1 MNKSIFTTKTIVA
14 IGIGTALFVILGRF
28 ASIPTGIPN
37 TSIETNYAFLALISS
52 IFGPIAGLFIGLIG
66 HALKDAIS
74 YGSVWW
80 SWVIVSAFVGFGIG
94 LFYKHFQ
101 HSRW

>member
-37 TSIETNYAFLALISS
+37 TS
-52 IFGPIAGLFIGLIG
+52 
-66 HALKDAIS
+66 H
-74 YGSVWW
+74 
-80 SWVIVSAFVGFGIG
+80 
-94 LFYKHFQ
+94 
-101 HSRW
+101 